1 MMKTETQLISIMK
14 FWVFVFFPPCSDKT
28 PAHFPSMM
36 SISGSATHPVV
47 RFHLNRQR
55 RNAHPK
61 RGWSNAKDDA
71 LCLTRNPQYIVMI
84 ITIIMLIGMIN
95 NNSDDNSDDNNNH
108 DNNHDKQTRHAF
120 DVDP

>member
-1 MMKTETQLISIMK
+1 MFRQNPSS
-14 FWVFVFFPPCSDKT
+14 FPQHDVHLGLCDTSRGQVPPQPLND
-28 PAHFPSMM
+28 
-36 SISGSATHPVV
+36 ATRIQKGDGPMLKM
-47 RFHLNRQR
+47 R
-55 RNAHPK
+55 
-61 RGWSNAKDDA
+61 